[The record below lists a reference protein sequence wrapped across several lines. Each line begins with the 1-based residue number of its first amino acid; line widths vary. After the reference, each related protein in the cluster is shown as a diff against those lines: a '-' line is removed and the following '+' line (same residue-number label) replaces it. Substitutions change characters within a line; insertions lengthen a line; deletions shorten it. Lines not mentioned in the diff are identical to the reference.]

1 MLFVNN
7 SLRKNCMRKLIFAFI
22 AVILITSSAFGNATD
37 DLFTAIKDGSITVKQ
52 FNTLRKRGANLRAKD
67 ENNLTALM
75 WAVALKHDPKLIR
88 AMIQAGADVNAKG
101 EDGNTPL
108 MNAAF
113 GRAVWYYGLYGS
125 DSNVLKITPD
135 VASVLIEAGA
145 KVNARNDNGL
155 TPLHHAVNASSG
167 VVKVLLRAGADVNAR
182 DSEGYSPL
190 MYAVTES
197 DIETVRAL
205 LDAGAN
211 PNLQEKKY
219 GLTALMRASFTTE
232 GRPDIAG
239 LLVRYG
245 ANIYLE
251 DYDGKNVLEY
261 DLTDEVRAAIVN
273 SVR

>member
-1 MLFVNN
+1 M
-7 SLRKNCMRKLIFAFI
+7 KKLIFAFI
-22 AVILITSSAFGNATD
+22 VVILTVSCAFADATD
-37 DLFTAIKDGSITVKQ
+37 DLFEAIHDRSITIKK
-52 FNTLRKRGANLRAKD
+52 FNALRKRGANLRAKD
-67 ENNLTALM
+67 EHNLTALM
-75 WAVALKHDPKLIR
+75 WAIALKHDTGLIR

-125 DSNVLKITPD
+125 DSNILKITPEI
-135 VASVLIEAGA
+135 ANVLIKAGA
-145 KVNARNDNGL
+145 KVNARNNNGL
-155 TPLHHAVNASSG
+155 TPLHHAVHASSG

-182 DSEGYSPL
+182 DSDGYSPL

-211 PNLQEKKY
+211 PNFQEKKY

-245 ANIYLE
+245 ADIYLE

-261 DLTDEVRAAIVN
+261 DLTDQVRAAIVN

>member
-1 MLFVNN
+1 MSFINN
-7 SLRKNCMRKLIFAFI
+7 SIRKSYVNKLFWAFI
-22 AVILITSSAFGNATD
+22 AVFFIVSSAFGSSTD
-37 DLFTAIKDGSITVKQ
+37 DLFNAIKDGSITVRQ
-52 FNTLRKRGANLRAKD
+52 FNTLRKHGASLRAKD
-67 ENNLTALM
+67 EHNLTALM

-125 DSNVLKITPD
+125 DSDVLKITPE
-135 VASVLIEAGA
+135 VARVLIDAGA
-145 KVNARNDNGL
+145 KVNARNNNGL
-155 TPLHHAVNASSG
+155 TPLHHAVHASAG
-167 VVKVLLRAGADVNAR
+167 VVNVLLWAGADVNAR
-182 DSEGYSPL
+182 DNEGYSPL

-197 DIETVRAL
+197 DIDTIRAL

-211 PNLQEKKY
+211 PNLQENKY
-219 GLTALMRASFTTE
+219 GLTALMRASFTSE
-232 GRPDIAG
+232 GKPEIAG

-245 ANIYLE
+245 ADIYLE
-251 DYDGKNVLEY
+251 DWDGKNVLEH
-261 DLTDEVRAAIVN
+261 DLTDPVRAAIVN